1 MSQCLD
7 SLIYSIGLLSGH
19 VPVLL
24 CLGEYSFIISQYQVD
39 QKSLLLFKNCP
50 DYSWAF
56 AFLYKRS
63 VCQFPLKILLSFSLN
78 YKEYIN
84 KPGENLHISDMN
96 CPSHRR
102 GLSLCIQMFF
112 HVLLRSVLFFFIA
125 ITANIY
131 TFLCA
136 SYCSKYFPCNS
147 TDLPSFPLR
156 QMILWSPFQKRGN

>member
-1 MSQCLD
+1 MSQFLD
-7 SLIYSIGLLSGH
+7 SLIYSIGLLIWPCTSTTLPGT
-19 VPVLL
+19 V
-24 CLGEYSFIISQYQVD
+24 EFYN
-39 QKSLLLFKNCP
+39 KSVSSRSKIFALVQNCP
-50 DYSWAF
+50 DCSWAF

-84 KPGENLHISDMN
+84 KPGQNLHISDMN

-102 GLSLCIQMFF
+102 GLSLFIQIFF
-112 HVLLRSVLFFFIA
+112 HVLLRNVVFFFIA

-136 SYCSKYFPCNS
+136 SYCSKYLLC
-147 TDLPSFPLR
+147 
-156 QMILWSPFQKRGN
+156 